1 MIERHQFEVLLSKAT
16 EQLNQ
21 DLKRTTEFHSSKHF
35 EQQVRVVLH
44 EILKDEGI
52 LVDMSPPAQE
62 FPDIIIGN
70 FGVEVKYSDK
80 NTWRSIANSIFEG
93 SRKQGVEYVYLLFGK
108 IGGEPEVRWGRYED
122 SIMHVRKSHVPR
134 FEVEIDAKEP
144 LFKKL
149 NISYND
155 FRILTPEEK
164 MPYIRNYAKG
174 RLKSG
179 ERLWWIDDQPD
190 ERSLPLEVRLYTKLT
205 QDEKRRYRAES
216 AVLCPQILR
225 SSRVKGKYDDITMFL
240 LTYYGILCNQARD
253 LFTAGSVAMRASDE
267 RGGIYVLRALED
279 IENEMYEAFHS
290 LEDALFLEYWGE
302 KIPNDKRI
310 EYWLS
315 KADSYM
321 KEWSDIIPSN
331 VLFLNV
337 K

>member
-16 EQLNQ
+16 EQLTQ
-21 DLKRTTEFHSSKHF
+21 DLKKSTEFHSSKYF

-44 EILKDEGI
+44 EILKDMGI

-93 SRKQGVEYVYLLFGK
+93 SRKQGVDHVYLLFGK
-108 IGGEPEVRWGRYED
+108 VGGEPEVRWGRYED
-122 SIMHVRKSHVPR
+122 SIMHVRTSHVPR

-155 FRILTPEEK
+155 FRVLSPEEK
-164 MPYIRNYAKG
+164 MPYIRDYAKR

-190 ERSLPLEVRLYTKLT
+190 ARSLPLEVRLYTKLT
-205 QDEKRRYRAES
+205 QNEKRRYRAES

-267 RGGIYVLRALED
+267 RGGVYVLRALED

-290 LEDALFLEYWGE
+290 LEDALFVEYWGE
-302 KIPNDKRI
+302 KIPHEKRV
-310 EYWLS
+310 EYWLN

-321 KEWSDIIPSN
+321 KEWSDIMPSN
-331 VLFLNV
+331 VLFLNI

>member
-16 EQLNQ
+16 EQLTQ
-21 DLKRTTEFHSSKHF
+21 DLKKSTEFHSSKYF

-44 EILKDEGI
+44 EILKDMGI

-93 SRKQGVEYVYLLFGK
+93 SRKQGVDHVYLLFGK
-108 IGGEPEVRWGRYED
+108 VGGEPEVRWGRYED
-122 SIMHVRKSHVPR
+122 SIMHVRTSHVPR
-134 FEVEIDAKEP
+134 FEVEIDEKEP

-155 FRILTPEEK
+155 FRVLSPEEK
-164 MPYIRNYAKG
+164 MPYIRDYAKR

-190 ERSLPLEVRLYTKLT
+190 ARSLPLEVRLYTKLT
-205 QDEKRRYRAES
+205 QNEKRRYRAES

-267 RGGIYVLRALED
+267 RGGVYVLRALED

-290 LEDALFLEYWGE
+290 LEDALFVEYWGE
-302 KIPNDKRI
+302 KIPHEKRV
-310 EYWLS
+310 EYWLN

-321 KEWSDIIPSN
+321 KEWSDIMPSN
-331 VLFLNV
+331 VLFLNI

>member
-1 MIERHQFEVLLSKAT
+1 MIDCHQFEMLLSKAAEKLT
-16 EQLNQ
+16 Q
-21 DLKRTTEFHSSKHF
+21 DLNASTAFHSSKSF
-35 EQQVRVVLH
+35 EQQVRTVLH
-44 EILKDEGI
+44 EILKDMGM

-62 FPDIIIGN
+62 FPDIIIGS

-93 SRKQGVEYVYLLFGK
+93 SRKEGVDHVYLLFGK
-108 IGGEPEVRWGRYED
+108 VGGAPEVKWGKYED
-122 SIMHVRKSHVPR
+122 SIMHVRTSHVPR

-149 NISYND
+149 NISYNE
-155 FRILTPEEK
+155 FRLLSPEEK

-174 RLKSG
+174 RLKNG

-205 QDEKRRYRAES
+205 QSEKRRYRAES

-253 LFTAGSVAMRASDE
+253 LFTAGSVAMRSSDA
-267 RGGIYVLRALED
+267 RGGVYVLRALED
-279 IENEMYEAFHS
+279 IENEMYEAFDY
-290 LEDALFLEYWGE
+290 LEDALFIEYWGE
-302 KIPNDKRI
+302 SIPKNKRI
-310 EYWLS
+310 ELWLA
-315 KADSYM
+315 KADAYM
-321 KEWSDIIPSN
+321 SEWSDIAPSEI
-331 VLFLNV
+331 LFTNH
-337 K
+337 

>member
-16 EQLNQ
+16 EQLTQ
-21 DLKRTTEFHSSKHF
+21 DLKKSTEFHSSKYF

-44 EILKDEGI
+44 EILKDMGI

-93 SRKQGVEYVYLLFGK
+93 SRKQGVDHVYLLFGK
-108 IGGEPEVRWGRYED
+108 VGGEPKVRWGRYED
-122 SIMHVRKSHVPR
+122 SIMHVRTSHVPR

-155 FRILTPEEK
+155 FRVLSPEEK
-164 MPYIRNYAKG
+164 MPYIRDYAKR

-190 ERSLPLEVRLYTKLT
+190 ARSLPLEVRLYTKLT
-205 QDEKRRYRAES
+205 QNEKRRYRAES

-267 RGGIYVLRALED
+267 RGGVYVLRALED

-290 LEDALFLEYWGE
+290 LEDALFVEYWGE
-302 KIPNDKRI
+302 KIPHEKRV
-310 EYWLS
+310 EYWLN

-321 KEWSDIIPSN
+321 KEWSDIMPSN
-331 VLFLNV
+331 VLFLNI

>member
-1 MIERHQFEVLLSKAT
+1 M
-16 EQLNQ
+16 
-21 DLKRTTEFHSSKHF
+21 
-35 EQQVRVVLH
+35 VLH
-44 EILKDEGI
+44 EILKDMGI

-93 SRKQGVEYVYLLFGK
+93 SRKQGVDHVYLLFGK
-108 IGGEPEVRWGRYED
+108 VGGEPEVRWGRYED
-122 SIMHVRKSHVPR
+122 SIMHVRTSHVPR

-155 FRILTPEEK
+155 FRVLSPEEK
-164 MPYIRNYAKG
+164 MPYIRDYAKR

-190 ERSLPLEVRLYTKLT
+190 ARSLPLEVRLYTKLT
-205 QDEKRRYRAES
+205 QNEKRRYRAES

-267 RGGIYVLRALED
+267 RGGVYVLRALED

-290 LEDALFLEYWGE
+290 LEDALFVEYWGE
-302 KIPNDKRI
+302 KIPHEKRV
-310 EYWLS
+310 EYWLN

-321 KEWSDIIPSN
+321 KEWSDIMPSN
-331 VLFLNV
+331 VLFLNI

>member
-16 EQLNQ
+16 EQLTQ
-21 DLKRTTEFHSSKHF
+21 DLKKSTEFHSSKYF

-44 EILKDEGI
+44 EILKDMGI

-93 SRKQGVEYVYLLFGK
+93 SRKQGVDHVYLLFGK
-108 IGGEPEVRWGRYED
+108 VGGEPEVRWGRYED
-122 SIMHVRKSHVPR
+122 SIMHVRTSHVPR

-155 FRILTPEEK
+155 FRVLSPEEK
-164 MPYIRNYAKG
+164 MPYIRDYAKR

-190 ERSLPLEVRLYTKLT
+190 ARSLPLEVRLYTKLT
-205 QDEKRRYRAES
+205 QNEKRRYRAES

-267 RGGIYVLRALED
+267 RGECMFFVLL
-279 IENEMYEAFHS
+279 
-290 LEDALFLEYWGE
+290 
-302 KIPNDKRI
+302 KILK
-310 EYWLS
+310 
-315 KADSYM
+315 M
-321 KEWSDIIPSN
+321 KCMRRSI
-331 VLFLNV
+331 V
-337 K
+337 

>member
-16 EQLNQ
+16 EQLTQ
-21 DLKRTTEFHSSKHF
+21 DLKKSTEFHSSKYF

-44 EILKDEGI
+44 EILKDMGI

-93 SRKQGVEYVYLLFGK
+93 SRKQGVDHVYLLFGK
-108 IGGEPEVRWGRYED
+108 VGGEPEVRWGRYED
-122 SIMHVRKSHVPR
+122 SIMHVRTSHVPR

-155 FRILTPEEK
+155 FRVLSPEKK
-164 MPYIRNYAKG
+164 MPYIRDYAKR

-190 ERSLPLEVRLYTKLT
+190 ARSLPLEVRLYTKLT
-205 QDEKRRYRAES
+205 QNEKRRYRAES

-267 RGGIYVLRALED
+267 RGGVYVLRALED

-290 LEDALFLEYWGE
+290 LEDALFVEYWGE
-302 KIPNDKRI
+302 KIPHEKRV
-310 EYWLS
+310 EYWLN

-321 KEWSDIIPSN
+321 KEWSDIMPSN
-331 VLFLNV
+331 VLFLNI